1 MRWVAVGRK
10 GSRHLV
16 KRETKEHMQRSHPHN
31 QTNQQVPPGRKRKPQ
46 EQDNQIN
53 NKKQRNQGEE
63 VLVEETEEFED
74 TVEMTPTA

>member
-16 KRETKEHMQRSHPHN
+16 KRETKEHMQRSHPNN

-63 VLVEETEEFED
+63 VQVEETEEFED